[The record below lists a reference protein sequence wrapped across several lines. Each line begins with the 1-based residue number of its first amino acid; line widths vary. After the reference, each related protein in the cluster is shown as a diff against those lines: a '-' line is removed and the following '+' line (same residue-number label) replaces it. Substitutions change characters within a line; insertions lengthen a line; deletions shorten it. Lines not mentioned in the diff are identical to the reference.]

1 MPIVPLWRSLS
12 ARCNTKRMSSVPPE
26 FSGTSWKSRSPR
38 QKRHRTSFRTA
49 TRKPK
54 VLLSLSFFLIH
65 ASFFHLS
72 YSSFLF
78 FFFAK
83 DNVSRLQD
91 RLRELHAQRENSLRA
106 FGDSVPRVL
115 QAIEKERGQFH
126 HRVVGPVGRHISL
139 KDKKWSL
146 AMSGI
151 IGGVLPNFIVQDFH
165 DANVLKEIF
174 RKNGW

>member
-1 MPIVPLWRSLS
+1 MEKFERTLQYQEDEFGTTRVQRDELEVKITEAKEASDAFQNRHKE
-12 ARCNTKRMSSVPPE
+12 TK
-26 FSGTSWKSRSPR
+26 GTFIP
-38 QKRHRTSFRTA
+38 FI
-49 TRKPK
+49 
-54 VLLSLSFFLIH
+54 LFIH

-115 QAIEKERGQFH
+115 QAIEKERSQFNH
-126 HRVVGPVGRHISL
+126 EVVGPVGRHITL
-139 KDKKWSL
+139 KDKKWSQ

-165 DANVLKEIF
+165 DANILKEIF